1 MIIRTELLQESC
13 SKILN
18 AVDSNVLS
26 AVTETLE
33 IENEQGK
40 MSMSVTNREYFVNV
54 LFDTGVDEQIH
65 ATVNANLFLKL
76 ISKITSE
83 TIELTTDSNSL
94 FVKCNGDY
102 KLPLIFDGD
111 KLMELP
117 KINIE
122 NVAETFDIDSSILHS
137 IVNYNSKE
145 LQKGTISKPIQRL
158 YYVDNE
164 GCITFT
170 TGACVNKFSVDMS
183 SKLLLN
189 DKLVKLF
196 KLFKDTKVNV
206 TVGHNKLSEDTVVT
220 AVSFASPG
228 ITVDAVL
235 NCDDSMAVS
244 FPVDGI
250 RTRSNT
256 TYPLSVSINKDL
268 LMQAVDRLM
277 LFSQAASKSDLS
289 LSIIQLEFENDSVIV
304 SDRKGINKESVL
316 YSNPIEMDTK
326 YSALIDSSDLT
337 KTLAS
342 SSNQLVNFAFG
353 NNEAF
358 VLSEGSVKW
367 VIPECQ
373 SDE

>member
-1 MIIRTELLQESC
+1 MIIRTEILQESC

-33 IENEQGK
+33 LKNENK
-40 MSMSVTNREYFVNV
+40 CMSMSVTNREYFVKV
-54 LFDTGVDEQIH
+54 LIDTDIDENIH

-76 ISKITSE
+76 VSKVTSE
-83 TIELTTDSNSL
+83 TIELHTDENSL
-94 FVKCNGDY
+94 YVKCNGDY

-117 KINIE
+117 EIHIE
-122 NVAETFDIDSSILHS
+122 NESEIFDLDSNVLHS

-158 YYVDNE
+158 YYLDNE

-170 TGACVNKFSVDMS
+170 TGACINKFDSSMN

-196 KLFKDTKVNV
+196 KLFKDTKVKV

-220 AVSFASPG
+220 VVSFVAPG
-228 ITVDAVL
+228 ISIFAVL
-235 NCDDSMAVS
+235 NCDDSMTIS
-244 FPVDGI
+244 YPVKGI
-250 RTRSNT
+250 RERANT
-256 TYPLSVSINKDL
+256 IYTMNISLNKDI

-277 LFSQAASKSDLS
+277 LFNSSNTKSDVILS
-289 LSIIQLEFENDSVIV
+289 VLKLNFGSDSVVV
-304 SDRKGINKESVL
+304 SDKNDVNKEVVFYTTPVEIS
-316 YSNPIEMDTK
+316 ET
-326 YSALIDSSDLT
+326 YSALINSGDLT

-342 SSNQLVNFAFG
+342 ASNQIVNISFG
-353 NNEAF
+353 NSQAF
-358 VLSEGSVKW
+358 VITEGSVRW
-367 VIPECQ
+367 VIPECMG
-373 SDE
+373 D

>member
-33 IENEQGK
+33 IKNENGQ
-40 MSMSVTNREYFVNV
+40 MSMSVTNREYFVKI
-54 LFDTGVDEQIH
+54 LFDTDVNDEIH

-83 TIELTTDSNSL
+83 TIELSTDSNSL
-94 FVKCNGDY
+94 YVKCNGDY
-102 KLPLIFDGD
+102 KLPLIFDRD

-117 KINIE
+117 KITID
-122 NVAETFDIDSSILHS
+122 NVSETFDVDSSVLHS

-170 TGACVNKFSVDMS
+170 TGACINKFSIDMT

-196 KLFKDTKVNV
+196 KLFKDTKVKV

-220 AVSFASPG
+220 AVSFVAPG
-228 ITVDAVL
+228 ISIDAVL

-244 FPVDGI
+244 FPVAGI
-250 RTRSNT
+250 RDRATT
-256 TYPLSVSINKDL
+256 TYPMNISINKDT

-289 LSIIQLEFENDSVIV
+289 LSIIKLEFNADSVVV
-304 SDRKGINKESVL
+304 SDRNNINKESVL
-316 YSNPIEMDTK
+316 YTHPIEIEDN
-326 YSALIDSSDLT
+326 YSALINSSDLT

-342 SSNQLVNFAFG
+342 SSNQLVNVSFG
-353 NNEAF
+353 NQQAF
-358 VLSEGSVKW
+358 VISEGAVRW

-373 SDE
+373 SDN